1 MTKSLCSGANRGR
14 TTRDIGDLTRSIL
27 FVVAFLPCFSY
38 GAGNLESELQSLINR
53 QKARTEQ
60 LRSELLP
67 YARQVERIGRETVLP
82 PGDNPARHEMESV
95 RTVVFISRSMPE
107 TDLLNLFKQGSG
119 RSDIAF
125 AFRGWGDGSMKDI
138 YDYTYGLMRKLPENV
153 RKKPPQIIVH
163 PKSFREYGITHVPA
177 VAHRDTDGKWYLI
190 QGMLTIDATVEKI
203 RRREFNYRL
212 SQQWRVSE
220 PDQAEILRR
229 QVLKHDWKN
238 EGRKAAQA
246 VEKKLEGLINLPTF
260 SESRHFSFMPLV
272 AASYDIRHPATGRV
286 VYPKG
291 TRFNVLALDPKGR
304 HEFVVI
310 DGNARWQIE
319 FARNLGKQRPGL
331 LVFYTKLGGLRTAGI
346 PASPLDPFMQRTMR
360 IVGVPSYYSQN
371 GMNFEV
377 FQIHPR

>member
-67 YARQVERIGRETVLP
+67 YARQAERIGRETVLP
-82 PGDNPARHEMESV
+82 PGDNPARREMESV

-107 TDLLNLFKQGSG
+107 SDLLNLFRQGSG

-153 RKKPPQIIVH
+153 RKNPPQIIVH

-203 RRREFNYRL
+203 KRREFNYRL

-220 PDQAEILRR
+220 PDQAEVLRK
-229 QVLKHDWKN
+229 QVMGYDWKA
-238 EGRKAAQA
+238 EGRKAAEA
-246 VEKKLEGLINLPTF
+246 VAAKLEGTVRLPTF
-260 SESRHFSFMPLV
+260 KETRRFSFMPLV
-272 AASYDIRHPATGRV
+272 AAAYDIRNPSTGGV
-286 VYPKG
+286 VYAKG

-304 HEFVVI
+304 RDFVVI
-310 DGNARWQIE
+310 DGSDRWQVD
-319 FARNLGKQRPGL
+319 FARHLRQKRPWL
-331 LVFYTKLGGLRTAGI
+331 LVFYTKLGYLQTAGI
-346 PASPLDPFMQRTMR
+346 PASPLDAAMQRTMR
-360 IVGVPSYYSQN
+360 LEGVPSYYSQN

-377 FQIHPR
+377 FQIRPR